1 MDHSR
6 IIIDLDLGERA
17 HRFRSKPPRDIPT
30 AVSTLPTH
38 TLVLLDPRHHHL
50 DHLGKEMIHVL
61 PPQLHPHAA
70 GRPLVQAEIGNG
82 VLGAENGRADIGNGL
97 DDHAR
102 DVQVRGL
109 GAGASEERVHVDLVE
124 PRDVSKGDG
133 AAEERE
139 RGASSWCS

>member
-1 MDHSR
+1 M
-6 IIIDLDLGERA
+6 
-17 HRFRSKPPRDIPT
+17 
-30 AVSTLPTH
+30 
-38 TLVLLDPRHHHL
+38 
-50 DHLGKEMIHVL
+50 
-61 PPQLHPHAA
+61 
-70 GRPLVQAEIGNG
+70 QAEIGNG
-82 VLGAENGRADIGNGL
+82 VLGAENGRADIGDSL

-139 RGASSWCS
+139 RGAASWCSQRAVFVVWGAVVPGAQAGARGSGEGTRWVVLVHEG